1 MNMNVNMNVTDDST
15 GAEPPPLPWFGPTL
29 HELLPDAPLGT
40 RPVDLRR
47 RAAPELSAAAAR
59 VDPVRHALVHRANQ
73 NSRTP
78 VAALVAEM
86 LTPPLPCP
94 DPDPDPHS
102 DSDSDSDSDSEER
115 P

>member
-1 MNMNVNMNVTDDST
+1 MNT
-15 GAEPPPLPWFGPTL
+15 GGDTPQTSPGPDPLPWFGPTL
-29 HELLPDAPLGT
+29 HELLPDAPPGT

-59 VDPVRHALVHRANQ
+59 KDPARHALVHRANQ

-86 LTPPLPCP
+86 LTPPLPHH
-94 DPDPDPHS
+94 DP
-102 DSDSDSDSDSEER
+102 EER

>member
-1 MNMNVNMNVTDDST
+1 MST
-15 GAEPPPLPWFGPTL
+15 GGDTPQTSPGPAPLPWFGPTL
-29 HELLPDAPLGT
+29 HELLPGAPLGT

-59 VDPVRHALVHRANQ
+59 RDPVRHALVHRANQ

-86 LTPPLPCP
+86 LTPPLPHH
-94 DPDPDPHS
+94 DT
-102 DSDSDSDSDSEER
+102 EER

>member
-1 MNMNVNMNVTDDST
+1 MST
-15 GAEPPPLPWFGPTL
+15 GGESPRTSSAPSPLPWFGPTL
-29 HELLPDAPLGT
+29 HELLPDAPPGT

-59 VDPVRHALVHRANQ
+59 KDPVRHALVHRANQ
-73 NSRTP
+73 HSRTP

-86 LTPPLPCP
+86 LTPPLP
-94 DPDPDPHS
+94 PHAP
-102 DSDSDSDSDSEER
+102 EER